1 MPNTWDE
8 IAHTALED
16 NTSQPVQA
24 DATNIVKYGAP
35 SVAVVTAVLTAIL
48 GASWKV
54 DPTRPAVLFS
64 TAIVIAA
71 VVVGIYYAFGSDVRT
86 RGLVTIA
93 RYDAISRL
101 ATAATT
107 TPAAANGAAPSVQP
121 ALAMTQAQLEA
132 CNKRVNAVSDELAAV
147 KAKHDQVLGQL
158 RDTEAQ
164 LAEAK
169 SRSEVQQT

>member
-8 IAHTALED
+8 IAHSALED

-35 SVAVVTAVLTAIL
+35 SVAVITAVLTAIL

-86 RGLVTIA
+86 RGAVTIA
-93 RYDAISRL
+93 RYEAISRL
-101 ATAATT
+101 ATATT
-107 TPAAANGAAPSVQP
+107 TPAAANGAAPSLQP
-121 ALAMTQAQLEA
+121 SLAVTQAQLDA
-132 CNKRVNAVSDELAAV
+132 CNKRVTAVTDNLVALQAQ
-147 KAKHDQVLGQL
+147 HDQVLGQL

-169 SRSEVQQT
+169 NRPEVQQS